1 MKTLR
6 LYWYIAYLFVWV
18 FFFVLH
24 TEMSRVL
31 KTPVQDSPC
40 SLTVSGSYL
49 IFTFSVLG
57 LIS

>member
-1 MKTLR
+1 MKTLDSTGT
-6 LYWYIAYLFVWV
+6 LLICFF

-31 KTPVQDSPC
+31 KTPIQDSPC

-49 IFTFSVLG
+49 IFTLSVLG
-57 LIS
+57 LIP